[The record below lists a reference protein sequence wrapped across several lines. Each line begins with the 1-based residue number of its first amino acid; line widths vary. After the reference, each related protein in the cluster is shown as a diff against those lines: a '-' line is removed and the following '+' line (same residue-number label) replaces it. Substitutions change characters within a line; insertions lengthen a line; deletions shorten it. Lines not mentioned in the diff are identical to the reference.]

1 MPSTLAAEDVVKRI
15 AAHFDF
21 VNDRADLLVVRR
33 QK

>member
-15 AAHFDF
+15 AAQFDF
-21 VNDRADLLVVRR
+21 VNHRADLLVVRQ